1 MKQQMSEAIASEI
14 WGELKRFVNTVDRAE
29 AAETVIQILMDND
42 SDVEDIRDAFKGD
55 SDIKRA
61 LTAYLD
67 NDKDYVEEDEDEE
80 PEDEDYDE
88 DDDWEN

>member
-1 MKQQMSEAIASEI
+1 MSEAIASEI

-55 SDIKRA
+55 TDIKRA

-67 NDKDYVEEDEDEE
+67 NDKDYAMEDEEDEFEEEEEDED
-80 PEDEDYDE
+80 
-88 DDDWEN
+88 WEN

>member
-1 MKQQMSEAIASEI
+1 MLNERSNSSGNL
-14 WGELKRFVNTVDRAE
+14 GELKRYVNTVDRAE
-29 AAETVIQILMDND
+29 AAETVVQILMDND

-61 LTAYLD
+61 LTSYLD
-67 NDKDYVEEDEDEE
+67 NDNDYSEEEED

-88 DDDWEN
+88 DEDWEN

>member
-1 MKQQMSEAIASEI
+1 MSETIASEI

-55 SDIKRA
+55 TDIKRA

-67 NDKDYVEEDEDEE
+67 NDKDYTEEEEEDDFEEEEEDED
-80 PEDEDYDE
+80 
-88 DDDWEN
+88 WEN

>member
-1 MKQQMSEAIASEI
+1 MSEAIASDI

-42 SDVEDIRDAFKGD
+42 SDVEDIRAAFKGD

-67 NDKDYVEEDEDEE
+67 NDKDYAAEDEEDEYEE
-80 PEDEDYDE
+80 EEEDQ
-88 DDDWEN
+88 DWEN